1 MANPLNHAQHSHS
14 RLESQI
20 KPYVAGIFPRLA
32 FNYGLLVVLALIVS
46 LILVPSLAQWIPQST
61 ASTIGFCTN
70 FLLLFFGLRY
80 LENRN
85 HATALFMLY
94 TRYSRQRR
102 DLEALMQQAQAKT
115 LENMDALYSSVDSLE
130 EVGKN
135 FITAATDTG
144 IQPKV

>member
-1 MANPLNHAQHSHS
+1 MADPLNHAQTSHS
-14 RLESQI
+14 KLESQI
-20 KPYVAGIFPRLA
+20 KPYVSGVFPRLA
-32 FNYGLLVVLALIVS
+32 LNYGLLVVLALIVS
-46 LILVPSLAQWIPQST
+46 TIAVPSLAQWIPQST
-61 ASTIGFCTN
+61 ATTLGFCIN

-102 DLEALMQQAQAKT
+102 DLEALIQQAQAKT
-115 LENMDALYSSVDSLE
+115 LENTDTLYSSVDSLE
-130 EVGKN
+130 EIGRS
-135 FITAATDTG
+135 FITAATEAG